1 MIVWRLC
8 YSRSSPG
15 QAPGALKAP
24 GASITAHPSR
34 ATPEDARRTYKR
46 FVEEWSGADDWL
58 ESILFQEWS
67 RLGSRSLEGS
77 GSLNYSSPEV
87 VVVLVSVNRLS
98 ALTLS
103 YVAPNQFLRW
113 VDLINMLPLPCS
125 AWPRSTR

>member
-1 MIVWRLC
+1 M
-8 YSRSSPG
+8 
-15 QAPGALKAP
+15 
-24 GASITAHPSR
+24 
-34 ATPEDARRTYKR
+34 
-46 FVEEWSGADDWL
+46 
-58 ESILFQEWS
+58 LFQEWS

-87 VVVLVSVNRLS
+87 VVVLVSLYRLS